1 MKVVIIGSGNAAT
14 VLSKLMQRKNFS
26 IVQIASRNIDH
37 AKILADELGC
47 NFTDFNGLIDVT
59 ADIYII
65 AVADHAVTE
74 CFSFLKVNNKPVVH
88 TAGSISKVVLKSVS
102 NNYGILYPLQTLR
115 KEMQVIPPMPIL
127 IDANNEETLS
137 LVSSIAAIISSDV
150 QIADDETRI
159 KLHLAAVFVNN
170 FTNHLYAIA
179 EDFCKKEEV
188 DFNILKPLI
197 IETANRIKEFSPA
210 SVQTGPAIR
219 NDVNTIDTHLK
230 MLNDYPKFKTI
241 YLKLTDSIMNF

>member
-1 MKVVIIGSGNAAT
+1 
-14 VLSKLMQRKNFS
+14 
-26 IVQIASRNIDH
+26 
-37 AKILADELGC
+37 
-47 NFTDFNGLIDVT
+47 
-59 ADIYII
+59 
-65 AVADHAVTE
+65 
-74 CFSFLKVNNKPVVH
+74 
-88 TAGSISKVVLKSVS
+88 
-102 NNYGILYPLQTLR
+102 
-115 KEMQVIPPMPIL
+115 MQVIPPMPIL

-137 LVSSIAAIISSDV
+137 LISSIAAIISSDV

-210 SVQTGPAIR
+210 TVQTGPAIR

>member
-74 CFSFLKVNNKPVVH
+74 CFSILKVNNKPVVH

-137 LVSSIAAIISSDV
+137 LISSIAAIISSDV